1 MKAVLFQPRR
11 GGITVEDVPA
21 PQLESGRVLIRNEFS
36 LISAG
41 TERSAVEVGHQN
53 LIGKARQR
61 PDQARQVVDNVRKVG
76 LSETFHMVND
86 RLDTP
91 SILGYSCA
99 GTALRVAEG
108 VYDIPAGS
116 RVAAAGAGYAS
127 HAEVVAVPRNLCCP
141 VPDDVPSRFAA
152 FSTVAAIALQGIHQ
166 ADTQPGSRVA
176 VVGLGLVGQLTVRL
190 LTAYGYDVVGI
201 DRDESMLALA
211 GAVGVTALARD
222 TDDLEHTVR
231 RRWRDTGADAVL
243 VTAATKSADPIDL
256 AGRLARDRATVVVV
270 GDVLVAPPRSSYY
283 GKELTVRYSRSYGP
297 GRYDP
302 VYEERGIEY
311 PEGFVAWPL
320 RRNMEEFLRL
330 AARGLDLES
339 LAPVVFPAD
348 EAPAA
353 YALLDATGPDRRVA
367 ILLSYRGEPASE
379 PDLESVVPAPAASPR
394 PGGPGARVRIAAVG
408 AGSFP
413 TRMLFPHLKRLA
425 QVDFAWLITGRGI
438 TAPYQ
443 CRRWGFDRA
452 VAGLDEGLGAGGADA
467 VMVLGPHATHAS
479 QAVRVL
485 DAGLGLFCEKPLAVN
500 EDELDAVATA
510 WLAGGGPAMAGF
522 NRRYAP
528 SVQRLVEVRR
538 RRPGPV
544 QVVYRIFAG
553 TLRDDHW
560 LMDPAQGGRV
570 LGEVCHFVDLAGFLA
585 GSPPV
590 SVLAT
595 SGDGTADPVRAQSAS
610 VHLIYRDGSTASIV
624 YGGLTPPGAP
634 KELIEVAGDGL
645 AARIDDFKSLR
656 VWSRRSE
663 TSRYRG
669 GPKGHAEEMNG
680 FVALLEGR
688 PAPESDFVASL
699 WSTLATCRVAN
710 SILSGQVE
718 PVRPTTAGLARAL
731 GVEAAS
737 GAGEEAGD
745 TVGKR

>member
-21 PQLESGRVLIRNEFS
+21 PQLEPGRVLIRNEFS

-61 PDQARQVVDNVRKVG
+61 PDQARQVVDNLRKVG
-76 LSETFHMVND
+76 LTETFRMVND

-91 SILGYSCA
+91 SILGYSSA
-99 GTALRVAEG
+99 GIALRVAEG
-108 VYDIPAGS
+108 VNDVPAGS

-127 HAEVVAVPRNLCCP
+127 HAEIVAVPRNLCCL
-141 VPDDVPSRFAA
+141 VPDRVPSRFAA

-176 VVGLGLVGQLTVRL
+176 VVGLGLLGQLTVRL
-190 LTAYGYDVVGI
+190 LTAYGYDVVGV

-222 TDDLEHTVR
+222 TDDLEQAVH
-231 RRWRDTGADAVL
+231 RRWRDAGADAVL
-243 VTAATKSADPIDL
+243 VTAATKSADPIEL

-302 VYEERGIEY
+302 VYEDRGIEY

-330 AARGLDLES
+330 AARGLDLDS
-339 LAPVVFPAD
+339 LDPVVFPAD

-367 ILLSYRGEPASE
+367 ILLSYSAEPASE
-379 PDLESVVPAPAASPR
+379 SRLEPPAPAVPR
-394 PGGPGARVRIAAVG
+394 LSRQPGGRVRIAAVG

-413 TRMLFPHLKRLA
+413 TRMLFPHLKHLE
-425 QVDFAWLITGRGI
+425 QVDFAWLTTGRGI

-452 VAGLDEGLGAGGADA
+452 VAGLDEGLRAGGADA
-467 VMVLGPHATHAS
+467 VMVLGPHATHAP
-479 QAVRVL
+479 QAVSVL
-485 DAGLGLFCEKPLAVN
+485 EAGLGLFCEKPLALS
-500 EDELDAVATA
+500 EGELDAVATA
-510 WLAGGGPAMAGF
+510 WLAGGGPAMTGF
-522 NRRYAP
+522 NRRFAP
-528 SVQRLVEVRR
+528 SVQRLIEVRS

-544 QVVYRIFAG
+544 QVVYRVFAG
-553 TLRDDHW
+553 TLRSDHW
-560 LMDPAQGGRV
+560 LMDPAQGGRI
-570 LGEVCHFVDLAGFLA
+570 LGEVCHFVDLVGFLA
-585 GSPPV
+585 ASPPL
-590 SVLAT
+590 SVMAT

-610 VHLIYRDGSTASIV
+610 IHITYRDGSTGSIV

-634 KELIEVAGDGL
+634 
-645 AARIDDFKSLR
+645 
-656 VWSRRSE
+656 RS
-663 TSRYRG
+663 
-669 GPKGHAEEMNG
+669 
-680 FVALLEGR
+680 
-688 PAPESDFVASL
+688 
-699 WSTLATCRVAN
+699 
-710 SILSGQVE
+710 
-718 PVRPTTAGLARAL
+718 
-731 GVEAAS
+731 
-737 GAGEEAGD
+737 
-745 TVGKR
+745 

>member
-11 GGITVEDVPA
+11 GGISVEDVPA
-21 PQLESGRVLIRNEFS
+21 PQLVAGRVLIRNEFS

-41 TERSAVEVGHQN
+41 TERSAVDVGHQG
-53 LIGKARQR
+53 LIGKARER
-61 PDQARQVVDNVRKVG
+61 PDQARQVLDNVRKVG
-76 LSETFHMVND
+76 LAETIRTVND

-99 GTALRVAEG
+99 GTALRVAAG
-108 VYDIPAGS
+108 VDDIPARS

-127 HAEVVAVPRNLCCP
+127 HAEMVAVPRNLCCL
-141 VPDDVPSRFAA
+141 VPDEVPSRFAA
-152 FSTVAAIALQGIHQ
+152 FSTIAAIALQGIHQ
-166 ADTQPGSRVA
+166 ADAQPGSRVA

-190 LTAYGYDVVGI
+190 LAAYGYDVVGI

-222 TDDLEHTVR
+222 TDDLEHEVR
-231 RRWRDTGADAVL
+231 RQWRNTGADAVL

-302 VYEERGIEY
+302 VYEDRGIDY

-330 AARGLDLES
+330 DARGLDLES
-339 LAPVVFPAD
+339 LAPVVFPAE
-348 EAPAA
+348 EAPDA
-353 YALLDATGPDRRVA
+353 YALLDATGADRRVA
-367 ILLSYRGEPASE
+367 ILLSYPPEPPSD
-379 PDLESVVPAPAASPR
+379 PDVGPVAPVPAASPR
-394 PGGPGARVRIAAVG
+394 SRAPGSRVRIAAVG

-413 TRMLFPHLKRLA
+413 TRMLFPHLKRLG
-425 QVDFAWLITGRGI
+425 QVEFAWLTTGRGI

-452 VAGLDEGLGAGGADA
+452 VAGLAEGLGAGGADA
-467 VMVLGPHATHAS
+467 VMVLGPHATHAP
-479 QAVRVL
+479 QAVSVL
-485 DAGLGLFCEKPLAVN
+485 DAGLGLFCEKPLALS

-522 NRRYAP
+522 NRRFAP
-528 SVQRLVEVRR
+528 SVQRLGAVRR
-538 RRPGPV
+538 RRPGPI
-544 QVVYRIFAG
+544 QVVYRVFAG

-560 LMDPAQGGRV
+560 LMDPAQGGRI

-590 SVLAT
+590 AVVAT
-595 SGDGTADPVRAQSAS
+595 SADGTADPVRAQSATIH
-610 VHLIYRDGSTASIV
+610 VTYRDGSTASIV

-645 AARIDDFKSLR
+645 AARIDDFKKLD
-656 VWSRRSE
+656 VWSRPTE

-669 GPKGHAEEMNG
+669 GPKGHAEEMDG

-688 PAPESDFVASL
+688 QAPESDFVASL
-699 WSTLATCRVAN
+699 WSTLATCRAVT
-710 SILSGQVE
+710 SILTGQVE
-718 PVRPTTAGLARAL
+718 SVRPTTGGLARAL
-731 GVEAAS
+731 GVELVS
-737 GAGEEAGD
+737 SAGEEAGHAA
-745 TVGKR
+745 GRP